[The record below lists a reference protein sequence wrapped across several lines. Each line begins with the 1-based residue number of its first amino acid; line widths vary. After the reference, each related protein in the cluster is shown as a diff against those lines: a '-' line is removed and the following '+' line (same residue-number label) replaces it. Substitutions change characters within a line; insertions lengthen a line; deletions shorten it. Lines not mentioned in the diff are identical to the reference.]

1 MLRKLR
7 LWILVLLPV
16 IAGLV
21 VTNQVYAHGSLLN
34 PISRVYECYLEN
46 PESPDT
52 LPCQDLVNMSGTQ
65 PLYDW
70 NEVNIRTA
78 GDNTRSLVPDGHI
91 CSAGR
96 EKYYGLD
103 QARADWPV
111 TILPAGGSTYT
122 FNWAVTANHP
132 VATFYFYVTKDGYNP
147 NVPLKWSDLEDT
159 PFFSGTPTLVDIGAA
174 LPVYQFTVTLPNK
187 TGRHLIYVQWIR
199 HDSLED
205 FYACADVWF
214 GVGPTP
220 TPTKAPA
227 CTAPEWV
234 VGGGSFGNYAA
245 GMIVSHN
252 NKQWISKWTNSD
264 EPGTAGTSSAWQI
277 QANCTFSGASGT
289 PLPTATFPILPTATV
304 TPTGP
309 TPTACVSCGPTN
321 TPPAPTATF
330 TLPAPSA
337 TATRTATAT
346 GPTPTRTRTP
356 TAGPSNTPTRT
367 PTRTLTAAPTATGG
381 AGTCSPVSATITAP
395 FTEDGVG
402 TFCWQTSSLATY
414 LNSWNV
420 ANLTVNGVNYTNLYV
435 ATANLP
441 AKIGGFWYISYT
453 GNFAW
458 SHFEAK

>member
-1 MLRKLR
+1 MMRKIRLLLML
-7 LWILVLLPV
+7 LLPV
-16 IAGLV
+16 LAALG
-21 VTNQVYAHGSLLN
+21 VTNLVSAHGSLLN
-34 PISRVYECYLEN
+34 PISRVYECFLEN
-46 PESPDT
+46 PEAPDT
-52 LPCQDLVNMSGTQ
+52 LPCQDLVNMTGTQ

-70 NEVNIRTA
+70 NEVNLRTA

-111 TILPAGGSTYT
+111 TVLPAGGSTYT

-132 VATFYFYVTKDGYNP
+132 VATFNFYVTRDGYNP

-159 PFFSGTPTLVDIGAA
+159 PFFTGTPTLVDIGYS

-187 TGRHLIYVQWIR
+187 TGRHLIYIQWIR

-214 GVGPTP
+214 GIAPTSTP
-220 TPTKAPA
+220 TQAPA

-234 VGGGSFGNYAA
+234 QGGGTYGTYAA
-245 GMIVSHN
+245 GAIVSHN
-252 NKQWISKWTNSD
+252 NKQWIAKWTNSD
-264 EPGTAGTSSAWQI
+264 EPSSAGTSAAWQL
-277 QANCTFSGASGT
+277 QANCTFSGVSGT
-289 PLPTATFPILPTATV
+289 PLPTATFLILPTATP
-304 TPTGP
+304 TATGP
-309 TPTACVSCGPTN
+309 TPTACATCGPTN

-330 TLPAPSA
+330 TPVPPSA
-337 TATRTATAT
+337 TATRTNTPG
-346 GPTPTRTRTP
+346 GPTPTRSRTPTRTNTPVPLTVTRTP
-356 TAGPSNTPTRT
+356 TASPTG
-367 PTRTLTAAPTATGG
+367 AAGS
-381 AGTCSPVSATITAP
+381 TCSPVTAAISAP
-395 FTEDGVG
+395 FTQDGAG
-402 TFCWQTSSLATY
+402 TFCWQSSNLGSY
-414 LNSWNV
+414 INSWNV

-435 ATANLP
+435 LAANLP
-441 AKIGGFWYISYT
+441 ARINGFWYISYT